1 MHVGDNSTVAALFF
15 SDSSYYFGYR
25 ALGLRIRRFNCP
37 NNFQT
42 GMRKHDLGPR
52 IF

>member
-1 MHVGDNSTVAALFF
+1 MLVTTVQLLLF
-15 SDSSYYFGYR
+15 SSVILLTILGTGHW
-25 ALGLRIRRFNCP
+25 GLRIRRFNCP